1 MWTTDLK
8 QIHKLF
14 DDAGFEIRIV
24 GGAVRDHLLGLA
36 PNDIDLCTDATPD
49 EMIALAETNSIKV
62 IPTGLQHGTVTFVI
76 NGEPYEITTLRIDVE
91 TDGRHAE
98 VAFTRSFEEDALR
111 RDFTFNAMSYDIH
124 GVVHDYFDGQVDLK
138 RNVVRFVG
146 DAESR
151 IREDYLRV
159 LRWFRFYS
167 RMGSSERTM
176 EDVDLLR
183 LFGEDWIQSGM
194 DKLSGERIWSEL
206 KKILS
211 TTNMRQA
218 FIGLVHTGIF
228 ETVLGL
234 KLTQS
239 ERDKFISPSFES
251 YATIWR
257 VEEILQSSFGH
268 FAQFKE
274 LAPIAVLA
282 RFLSLFTP
290 EETDGVIDRLR
301 LSAVEAKNLRIM
313 RDHMLVEVQAG
324 IETTSYDLQLG
335 IVRTS
340 LTYWVHYMS
349 SKGMDMHLALFSAI
363 VAPSIFAH
371 RDIEEMIRSVFKP
384 DGEVELTDIE
394 PFAITGKDLIEFGL
408 KPGPMFSKII
418 EMARWYW
425 YSKDCNIS
433 RGRQRGWVMEIL
445 EGKPE
450 PHMLVKFLFDC
461 HWTRSDFTNGDDSYV
476 LENKALEWVKVLPKG
491 FHAVAE
497 TKKSRDRCHIFV
509 LCPTKADAIALKLQD
524 EFMYDAQ

>member
-24 GGAVRDHLLGLA
+24 GGAVRDHLLGLE

-49 EMIALAETNSIKV
+49 EMITLAETNSIKV

-146 DAESR
+146 DAEAR

-218 FIGLVHTGIF
+218 AIDLIQTGML

-234 KLTQS
+234 SMTQS
-239 ERDKFISPSFES
+239 ERDMFVTPSYES
-251 YATIWR
+251 YSVIWSI
-257 VEEILQSSFGH
+257 EEILKSDFGH
-268 FAQFKE
+268 FPQFVE
-274 LAPIAVLA
+274 LAPITVIA
-282 RFLSLFTP
+282 RFLASFTP
-290 EETDGVIDRLR
+290 EEANAVIDRLR
-301 LSAVEAKNLRIM
+301 MSASEAKAMREM
-313 RDHMLVEVQAG
+313 RDYMLIELTAG
-324 IETTSYDLQLG
+324 SETARLDLISGLT
-335 IVRTS
+335 RTS
-340 LTYWVHYMS
+340 LTYWVHYAS
-349 SKGMDMHLALFSAI
+349 SKGVDMHLALFAALTS
-363 VAPSIFAH
+363 PNMFQP
-371 RDIEEMIRSVFKP
+371 RDVSEMIRSVFKP
-384 DGEVELTDIE
+384 NGEVEMSEIE
-394 PFAITGKDLIEFGL
+394 PFTITGKDLIELGL

-418 EMARWYW
+418 EMARWKW
-425 YSKDCNIS
+425 YSSSCSMD
-433 RGRQRGWVMEIL
+433 RGRQRTWVSKLIADA
-445 EGKPE
+445 PE
-450 PHMLVKFLFDC
+450 PHVLVKHLYSCFQSEL
-461 HWTRSDFTNGDDSYV
+461 DF
-476 LENKALEWVKVLPKG
+476 NKGMDHYDIQLHTIEWATKLPKG
-491 FHAVAE
+491 FHAVIE
-497 TKKSRDRCHIFV
+497 DRKSRDDCRMFV
-509 LCPTKADAIALKLQD
+509 LCPTKAAAVTLKLED
-524 EFMYDAQ
+524 EYMHDAK